1 MVGITPEYLQKRS
14 GAYFTPDDV
23 CEALVAWACRKPSD
37 RMIDPSCGDGRFL
50 ALHRNSVGIEQNPIS
65 AHAAIT
71 RAPGALIHE
80 GDFFTW
86 ATETHERFECAA
98 GNPPF
103 IRYQHFKGETRRR
116 ALDLCLAARRRVSA
130 A

>member
-1 MVGITPEYLQKRS
+1 MVKAVPEYSQKRS

-23 CEALVAWACRKPSD
+23 TAALVAWACRAPTD
-37 RMIDPSCGDGRFL
+37 RMVDPSCGDGQFL

-65 AHAAIT
+65 AHRAIT
-71 RAPGALIHE
+71 RAPSALVHE

-86 ATETHERFECAA
+86 ATETGERFECAA

-103 IRYQHFKGETRRR
+103 LRYQTFKGNTRRL
-116 ALDLCLAARRRVSA
+116 ALDL
-130 A
+130 